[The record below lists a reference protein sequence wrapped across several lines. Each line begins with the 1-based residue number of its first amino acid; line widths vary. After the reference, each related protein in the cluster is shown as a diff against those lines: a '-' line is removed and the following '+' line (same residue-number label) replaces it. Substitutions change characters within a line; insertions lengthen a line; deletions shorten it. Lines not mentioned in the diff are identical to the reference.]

1 MRVSVG
7 MVRLCCAIRTKARRA
22 VAIEKTSPKLC
33 SKSRKQLT
41 QRGFSCG
48 SGGKRTGS
56 MNSTTK
62 QTNLNEKADVVRQLL
77 GAKVVVL
84 VGLMGAGKSTV
95 GRKIATMLNLPFRD
109 VDTEI
114 ETVSRMTI
122 PELFETYG
130 EEEFR
135 DLERRVIL
143 RLLEDGPMI
152 LATGGGAYMNAETR
166 DAIAAN
172 GISIWLNAELDV
184 LMDRV
189 SRRQNRPLLKNDDP
203 RGVMQRLMTERY
215 PVYALA
221 DLHVMT
227 RDDKKEVIAGE
238 LVDVLIAHL
247 DKDRA

>member
-1 MRVSVG
+1 MR
-7 MVRLCCAIRTKARRA
+7 
-22 VAIEKTSPKLC
+22 
-33 SKSRKQLT
+33 
-41 QRGFSCG
+41 
-48 SGGKRTGS
+48 S
-56 MNSTTK
+56 MSSTTK
-62 QTNLNEKADVVRQLL
+62 QTNLNEQADAVRQLL

-95 GRKIATMLNLPFRD
+95 GRKVATMLGLPFKD
-109 VDTEI
+109 ADNEI
-114 ETVSRMTI
+114 ESAARMTV
-122 PELFETYG
+122 PELFDAYG
-130 EEEFR
+130 EAEFR

-143 RLLEDGPMI
+143 RLLEDGPMV

-166 DAIAAN
+166 EAIAAN
-172 GISIWLNAELDV
+172 GVSIWLNAELDV

-203 RGVMQRLMTERY
+203 RGVMQRLMDVRY

-238 LVDVLIAHL
+238 LIDVLTAHL
-247 DKDRA
+247 TKGET

>member
-1 MRVSVG
+1 MS
-7 MVRLCCAIRTKARRA
+7 
-22 VAIEKTSPKLC
+22 
-33 SKSRKQLT
+33 
-41 QRGFSCG
+41 
-48 SGGKRTGS
+48 
-56 MNSTTK
+56 STAN
-62 QTNLNEKADVVRQLL
+62 QTNLNEKAEAVRQLL

-95 GRKIATMLNLPFRD
+95 GRKVATMLGLPFRD

-114 ETVSRMTI
+114 ETVSRMSI

-130 EEEFR
+130 EAEFR

-143 RLLEDGPMI
+143 RLLDDGPMI

-166 DAIAAN
+166 EAIARA
-172 GISIWLNAELDV
+172 GVSIWLNAELDV

-203 RGVMQRLMTERY
+203 RGVMQRLMEVRY
-215 PVYALA
+215 PVYALS

-238 LVDVLIAHL
+238 LIDILIAHL
-247 DKDRA
+247 TTGEA

>member
-1 MRVSVG
+1 
-7 MVRLCCAIRTKARRA
+7 
-22 VAIEKTSPKLC
+22 
-33 SKSRKQLT
+33 
-41 QRGFSCG
+41 
-48 SGGKRTGS
+48 
-56 MNSTTK
+56 MNSTQK
-62 QTNLNEKADVVRQLL
+62 QSHLNEKAETVRQLL
-77 GAKVVVL
+77 DTKVVVL

-95 GRKIATMLNLPFRD
+95 GRKVATMLGLPFRD
-109 VDTEI
+109 VDNEI
-114 ETVSRMTI
+114 EAVSRMTI

-143 RLLEDGPMI
+143 RLLDDGPMV

-166 DAIAAN
+166 AAIAQA
-172 GISIWLNAELDV
+172 GVSIWLNAELDV

-203 RGVMQRLMTERY
+203 RGVMERLMKERY

-227 RDDKKEVIAGE
+227 RDDKKEVIAAE
-238 LVDVLIAHL
+238 LIDVLIGHL
-247 DKDRA
+247 EKERA

>member
-1 MRVSVG
+1 MS
-7 MVRLCCAIRTKARRA
+7 
-22 VAIEKTSPKLC
+22 
-33 SKSRKQLT
+33 
-41 QRGFSCG
+41 
-48 SGGKRTGS
+48 
-56 MNSTTK
+56 STTK
-62 QTNLNEKADVVRQLL
+62 QTNLNEQADAVRQLL

-95 GRKIATMLNLPFRD
+95 GRKVATMLGLPFKD
-109 VDTEI
+109 ADNEI
-114 ETVSRMTI
+114 ESAARMTV
-122 PELFETYG
+122 PELFDAYG
-130 EEEFR
+130 EAEFR

-143 RLLEDGPMI
+143 RLLEDGPMV

-166 DAIAAN
+166 EAIAAN
-172 GISIWLNAELDV
+172 GVSIWLNAELDV

-203 RGVMQRLMTERY
+203 RGVMQRLMDVRY

-238 LVDVLIAHL
+238 LIDVLTAHL
-247 DKDRA
+247 TKAEA

>member
-1 MRVSVG
+1 MS
-7 MVRLCCAIRTKARRA
+7 
-22 VAIEKTSPKLC
+22 
-33 SKSRKQLT
+33 
-41 QRGFSCG
+41 
-48 SGGKRTGS
+48 
-56 MNSTTK
+56 STAN
-62 QTNLNEKADVVRQLL
+62 QTNLNDKADAVRRLL
-77 GAKVVVL
+77 GTKVVVL

-95 GRKIATMLNLPFRD
+95 GRKVATMLGLPFRD

-114 ETVSRMTI
+114 ETVSRMSI

-130 EEEFR
+130 EAEFR

-143 RLLEDGPMI
+143 RLLDDGPMI

-166 DAIAAN
+166 EAIAHA
-172 GISIWLNAELDV
+172 GVSIWLNAELDV

-203 RGVMQRLMTERY
+203 RGVMQRLMEVRY
-215 PVYALA
+215 PVYAYA

-238 LVDVLIAHL
+238 LIDTLIAHL
-247 DKDRA
+247 SKGQA